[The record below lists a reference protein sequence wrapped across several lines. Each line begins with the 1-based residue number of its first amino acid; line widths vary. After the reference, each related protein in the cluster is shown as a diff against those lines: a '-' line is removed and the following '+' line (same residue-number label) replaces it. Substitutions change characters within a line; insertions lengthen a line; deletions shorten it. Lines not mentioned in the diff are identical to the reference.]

1 MNTARKIA
9 MKRMAVMRFSRVA
22 VAVAAALATPA
33 PYRKVAAV

>member
-1 MNTARKIA
+1 MA
-9 MKRMAVMRFSRVA
+9 MKRMAVMGISKVA